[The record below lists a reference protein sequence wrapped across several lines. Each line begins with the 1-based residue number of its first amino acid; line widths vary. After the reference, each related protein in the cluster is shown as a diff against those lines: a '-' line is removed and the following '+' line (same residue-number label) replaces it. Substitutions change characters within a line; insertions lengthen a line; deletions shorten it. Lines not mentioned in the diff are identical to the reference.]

1 MRFFIVDDDAAI
13 RSMLA
18 EIIEDYD
25 LGEVVGEGENGSM
38 VDSAILSMKSVD
50 ILIIDLLMPIKDG
63 IETVAELKDSYTGGI
78 IMLSQVEDKELIG
91 NAYTKGIKYYI
102 TKPINR
108 LEVVSVIQNLM
119 EHLRLQKVINFIER
133 DLNILQGKKASS
145 APVSTV
151 LDKNNIISSGQY
163 LLTELGMVG
172 ESGSKDILDILEFLS
187 KYETDHSL
195 TNNEFPSL
203 KDIFVNVALKQLGAT
218 LPEDKEVIK
227 RVKSLEQRV
236 RRAIFQ
242 GMIHMAS
249 IGVTDYTNPRFEEYA
264 VKFFDFQEIRRI
276 MRELENNG
284 KPSISN
290 TRINLKRFLKVVY
303 LEVKKRQ

>member
-1 MRFFIVDDDAAI
+1 MRFFLVDDDAAI

-38 VDSAILSMKSVD
+38 IDGAILSMKAVD
-50 ILIIDLLMPIKDG
+50 ILIIDLLMPVKDG
-63 IETVAELKDSYTGGI
+63 IEAVADLKDSYTGGI

-91 NAYTKGIKYYI
+91 NAYTKGVKYYI

-108 LEVVSVIQNLM
+108 LEVVSVIRNLA
-119 EHLRLQKVINFIER
+119 EHLRMQKVINFIER
-133 DLNILQGKKASS
+133 DLNILQGTKAST
-145 APVSTV
+145 APLPTTS
-151 LDKNNIISSGQY
+151 NNSIISSGQY

-187 KYETDHSL
+187 KYEAEHSL

-203 KDIFVNVALKQLGAT
+203 KDIFINVAIKQLGVASQD
-218 LPEDKEVIK
+218 DKEVSK

-242 GMIHMAS
+242 GMLHMAS

-264 VKFFDFQEIRRI
+264 VKFFDFQEVRRI
-276 MRELENNG
+276 MRELEEND

-290 TRINLKRFLKVVY
+290 TRINLKRFLKVIY
-303 LEVKKRQ
+303 LEAKKRQ

>member
-13 RSMLA
+13 RSMLS

-38 VDSAILSMKSVD
+38 VDSSILSIKAVD
-50 ILIIDLLMPIKDG
+50 ILIIDLLMPVKDG
-63 IETVAELKDSYTGGI
+63 IEAVAELKDSYNGGI

-91 NAYTKGIKYYI
+91 NAYIKGINYYI

-108 LEVVSVIQNLM
+108 VEVVSVIQNLM
-119 EHLRLQKVINFIER
+119 KHLRLQKVINFIER
-133 DLNILQGKKASS
+133 DLNILQGKKVSS
-145 APVSTV
+145 TPITSTI
-151 LDKNNIISSGQY
+151 DKNSIISSGQY

-172 ESGSKDILDILEFLS
+172 ESGSKDILDILDYLS
-187 KYETDHSL
+187 KYETENSFA
-195 TNNEFPSL
+195 NNEFPSL
-203 KDIFVNVALKQLGAT
+203 KDIFVSVALRQLGAT
-218 LPEDKEVIK
+218 SPEDKEVSK

-249 IGVTDYTNPRFEEYA
+249 IGVTDYSNPRFEEYA
-264 VKFFDFQEIRRI
+264 VKFFDFQEVRGI
-276 MRELENNG
+276 MRELEDDG

-303 LEVKKRQ
+303 LEAKKR

>member
-38 VDSAILSMKSVD
+38 VDGAILSMRAVD
-50 ILIIDLLMPIKDG
+50 ILIIDLLMPVKDG
-63 IETVAELKDSYTGGI
+63 IEAVADLKDSYTGGI

-91 NAYTKGIKYYI
+91 NAYTKGVKYYI

-108 LEVVSVIQNLM
+108 LELVSVIRNLT

-133 DLNILQGKKASS
+133 DLNILQGTKI
-145 APVSTV
+145 STV
-151 LDKNNIISSGQY
+151 PIPATPDSNIITSGQY

-187 KYETDHSL
+187 KCEAEHSL
-195 TNNEFPSL
+195 SNNDFPSL
-203 KDIFVNVALKQLGAT
+203 KDIFINVAQKQLGAASQD
-218 LPEDKEVIK
+218 DKEVSK

-242 GMIHMAS
+242 GMMHMAS

-264 VKFFDFQEIRRI
+264 VRFFDFQEVRRI
-276 MRELENNG
+276 MRELEEND

-303 LEVKKRQ
+303 LEAKKRQ